1 MCRLKHKRYSKLIH
15 ITAHLSLGVRLRRV
29 RILVVRSLPV
39 GRSAGPHFTR
49 APWLPRL
56 MLLRSV
62 LTQIFANIMQRL
74 TTVTKLVITVKYKFS
89 SSDCIHNLLNGTVLI
104 FSTVNRHLVVIVGE
118 THSAG
123 KVCSSQL
130 NYFNI
135 AINETR
141 QHIVPHTDART
152 DIYLGFL

>member
-1 MCRLKHKRYSKLIH
+1 
-15 ITAHLSLGVRLRRV
+15 
-29 RILVVRSLPV
+29 
-39 GRSAGPHFTR
+39 
-49 APWLPRL
+49 
-56 MLLRSV
+56 
-62 LTQIFANIMQRL
+62 MQRL